1 MKTDKQRE
9 GSFETERVKSLP
21 PGSVQTLGQ
30 NYNERER
37 EKRVSGRG
45 LSLMLVGFMRGRSTG
60 LRILSVGF

>member
-37 EKRVSGRG
+37 EKNALAGGVS
-45 LSLMLVGFMRGRSTG
+45 LSCWWVLCEEGVLD
-60 LRILSVGF
+60 